1 MVRPLNPW
9 INSTFSR
16 AENLSSCMWT
26 IDHGPHENSGHQ
38 GWAGLPCLVTFH
50 MYYHKSIPGKQGEAL
65 SLEVTETLP
74 YVPLPLVSFN
84 LYPLAAINC
93 NHEYNSFQRVFKPF

>member
-1 MVRPLNPW
+1 MFGNIPYVLSQ
-9 INSTFSR
+9 INTR
-16 AENLSSCMWT
+16 
-26 IDHGPHENSGHQ
+26 
-38 GWAGLPCLVTFH
+38 
-50 MYYHKSIPGKQGEAL
+50 KQGEAL

-74 YVPLPLVSFN
+74 YVPLPLVDFN